1 MESSS
6 VATPSPIASSP
17 CGPPSLGPCEL
28 GFKHRA
34 HSCSRGAPEPAT
46 HIHSQNLY
54 RPQLHVYMHTHT
66 HTHSRKSVLHREE
79 CLHWQLML
87 QWSGSVY
94 IPVSL
99 TPHD

>member
-1 MESSS
+1 MHLHNLNNSSCLTS
-6 VATPSPIASSP
+6 D
-17 CGPPSLGPCEL
+17 CLLGWIFL
-28 GFKHRA
+28 QIIINYFLLVTA
-34 HSCSRGAPEPAT
+34 QTQAPMT
-46 HIHSQNLY
+46 LQKVLLKNT
-54 RPQLHVYMHTHT
+54 HTHT
-66 HTHSRKSVLHREE
+66 HTRTHAHTHTHTGQAECLHREE